1 MRYKMRQRMWTLR
14 DSFKIEDE
22 NGDPIFQVV
31 GRLLSIGDKLS
42 FQDMDD
48 NELAFISQRLISLR
62 SAYDIQ
68 RDGESFATV
77 VKNITL
83 FRDKFTVDVPGPND
97 YKVTGNFLD
106 YDYRFEREGRDVASV
121 SKQFFSLSDTYG
133 VDIAEGEDD
142 VIILATAVVI
152 DLVSHD
158 EED

>member
-1 MRYKMRQRMWTLR
+1 MRYKMRQRIWTLR
-14 DSFKIEDE
+14 DRFNIEDE
-22 NGDPIFQVV
+22 NGDPTFQVV
-31 GRLLSIGDKLS
+31 GRLFSIGDKLS
-42 FQDMDD
+42 FEDMEG
-48 NELAFISQRLISLR
+48 NELAFIAQRLISMR

-68 RDGESFATV
+68 RDGETFATV

-97 YKVTGNFLD
+97 YKVTGNFFD

-133 VDIAEGEDD
+133 VDIVEGEDD

-158 EED
+158 DED